1 MAEPS
6 QNDDWHNE
14 TEKLTLET
22 VPVRAQLR
30 LLEGVVENPATP
42 SPDEEWIRA
51 RVAAGQ
57 TVVSYMVKHRQA
69 DGRPTTF
76 RPRYDQTL

>member
-1 MAEPS
+1 MADPL
-6 QNDDWHNE
+6 QNEDWHNE
-14 TEKLTLET
+14 TEKLTSET
-22 VPVRAQLR
+22 VPIRPLR
-30 LLEGVVENPATP
+30 LLEGAVEAPAAL

-57 TVVSYMVKHRQA
+57 TVVSYMVEHRQT

-76 RPRYDQTL
+76 RPQYDQPH